1 MGCLMA
7 TTAPY
12 GLEHYSAFQLR
23 RVLERLRE
31 GLYDPLAVRLLTAHG
46 EELDARLRQDLP
58 DVEAGGGAHLCV
70 CGPYGQGKSH
80 TLAYLQEA
88 ALQQGYAVSAIN
100 LDPREAPLHQFRQVY
115 RALLQSVTFPAK
127 PAGAA
132 TYTSFIDAWSSWA
145 KAHPLACEDRAS
157 ALAALLPAEM
167 PHVFKAILVALV
179 QPTLEVAPQQRGL
192 ARYHDFRPREFSWT
206 LRRALHGETIPVA
219 RLRAAL
225 KYRQVTFYRQA
236 SLALQGDEPFLQ
248 MVLAL
253 PQLSRRM
260 GYRGWVLL
268 FDEGEAISQVRRPL
282 RARSYRILHRLL
294 YPNPAPSGF
303 YPVFAFTPD
312 FFQRLQDEDYGLPEF
327 DCDYAQ
333 AWRHLSIYQLRDL
346 SLADWRNL
354 CDPLIAVHAAAY
366 AWHGDRER
374 LRPSLMALLPTLPL
388 QDPRS
393 TLKALVDEIDQVH
406 QQEWFAPQSWVAGSP
421 GRRCTGSVKL
431 ARG

>member
-7 TTAPY
+7 TAAPHD
-12 GLEHYSAFQLR
+12 LEGYSAFQWR

-31 GLYDPLAVRLLTAHG
+31 GLYDPLAIRLLTAHG
-46 EELDARLRQDLP
+46 EELETRLHQDLL
-58 DVEAGGGAHLCV
+58 DVEAGVRAHLCV

-88 ALQQGYAVSAIN
+88 ALRQGYAVSAVN

-115 RALLQSVTFPAK
+115 RALLRGLTFPAE

-132 TYTSFIDAWSSWA
+132 AYTSFIDAWSAWA
-145 KAHPLACEDRAS
+145 KAQPLASEDRAG
-157 ALAALLPAEM
+157 ALAALLPADM

-179 QPTLEVAPQQRGL
+179 QPTLEVAPRQRGF
-192 ARYHDFRPREFSWT
+192 ARFGDFRPGEFLWT
-206 LRRALHGETIPVA
+206 LRRALQGETVPVA

-225 KYRQVTFYRQA
+225 KYRQVSFYRQA
-236 SLALQGDEPFLQ
+236 SLALQGNEPFLQ

-253 PQLSRRM
+253 PQLLRRM

-282 RARSYRILHRLL
+282 RAHSYRILHRLL
-294 YPNPAPSGF
+294 CPDSPPPGL

-312 FFQRLQDEDYGLPEF
+312 FFQRLQEEDYSLPEF
-327 DCDYAQ
+327 DRNYAQ
-333 AWRHLSIYQLRDL
+333 AWRQLSIYHLRDL
-346 SLADWRNL
+346 SPADWRNL

-366 AWHGDRER
+366 AWHADRER
-374 LRPSLMALLPTLPL
+374 LLPLLTALLSTLPL

-393 TLKALVDEIDQVH
+393 TFKALVDELDQVH
-406 QQEWFAPQSWVAGSP
+406 QQEWFAQRSVGRICISSP
-421 GRRCTGSVKL
+421 GNAHRT
-431 ARG
+431 